1 MNEQNNFLMAVVL
14 CLAVLL
20 GWQFFVVEPKVQA
33 ERAQIAAQSE
43 TETQPQ
49 AGQQA
54 ALGQPNSP
62 DALPVPS
69 QSVTKP
75 VSTSTSASAFE
86 RSPRVKIQ
94 TGEVQGSIALMGARF
109 DDLTLVEYRQSLA
122 PDAPQQRVLQR
133 TGRSQAWQARH
144 GFVGTPTN
152 GITLPNENSLW
163 TLTEGRVLTPETPIT
178 LSHTTPEGVVLR
190 QHIRVDEHFMFTIE
204 QSLENTTNK
213 PLTVYPFGQI
223 VRTGLPETSGLFIL
237 HEGGIG
243 FVGEKGLLEVD
254 YSDLLEDGMVKED
267 AETGW
272 LGITDKYWA
281 TAIIP
286 PQDQAF
292 KARFVGK
299 NATDPAFVEFRT
311 DFLMAG
317 QTLASGATAQ
327 FSSQFFAGAKVVDV
341 IDGYADKG
349 IAQF

>member
-204 QSLENTTNK
+204 QSLK
-213 PLTVYPFGQI
+213 SQ
-223 VRTGLPETSGLFIL
+223 VR
-237 HEGGIG
+237 
-243 FVGEKGLLEVD
+243 K
-254 YSDLLEDGMVKED
+254 
-267 AETGW
+267 
-272 LGITDKYWA
+272 
-281 TAIIP
+281 
-286 PQDQAF
+286 
-292 KARFVGK
+292 
-299 NATDPAFVEFRT
+299 
-311 DFLMAG
+311 
-317 QTLASGATAQ
+317 
-327 FSSQFFAGAKVVDV
+327 
-341 IDGYADKG
+341 
-349 IAQF
+349 